1 MIFYMI
7 LMSDVQNDSEIG
19 PLLHAVCEVAGRGCG
34 CSRPSREVSLKSR
47 PDAEIAKKKRVF
59 FVQKW
64 VVLWGNKILMGY

>member
-47 PDAEIAKKKRVF
+47 PDAEIAKKKTCF
-59 FVQKW
+59 FRTE
-64 VVLWGNKILMGY
+64 MGGSMGK